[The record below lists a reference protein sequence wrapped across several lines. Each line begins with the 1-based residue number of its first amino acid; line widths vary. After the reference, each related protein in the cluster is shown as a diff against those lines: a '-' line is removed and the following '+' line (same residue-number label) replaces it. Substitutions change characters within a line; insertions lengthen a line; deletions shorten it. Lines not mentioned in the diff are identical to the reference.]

1 MLTNYVRKPAP
12 DVTAAAGLAWR
23 SRGLCLPETAGPGAM
38 AIYPR
43 HGKVENWG
51 NNSCVISFELFPE
64 LCKVEG
70 NSGGGYLDYQ

>member
-1 MLTNYVRKPAP
+1 MPES
-12 DVTAAAGLAWR
+12 AGI
-23 SRGLCLPETAGPGAM
+23 EAM

-64 LCKVEG
+64 LCKVGG